1 MDPIRDEPGSS
12 KPIIE
17 RPKKIKQYHCCYCN
31 RAFSRSEHR
40 SRHERSH
47 TKERPFHCEKC
58 PSTFVRRDLLLRHD
72 RTVHA
77 KHAKPVKI
85 SKQSLKSSNIDQLP
99 QKLKNQKKPKS
110 KQPSSIPSPK
120 KTLETAA
127 TNIPENAPFKPP
139 SNHINSLVLPTN
151 KHQPRKT
158 SFDLFSLLNN
168 DDDSN
173 HPSFNLRKRSN
184 TVPNSQTQTP
194 PTSLPTNNAA
204 DINAAFLMTKLH
216 HSFFANSNQSSNP
229 PPAQSPSTIHK
240 PSTIHHNPPS
250 VPQINSSFPYHTITH
265 YFSDQRSRAPSRLV
279 LNRYLIAFFLQS
291 QPHLPFLHPQS
302 FDLNTAHP
310 ALLFGV
316 CSIGALICNEHEMS
330 RVLQRIS
337 RNIVAQHIQLQNQTP
352 SPLKPYSV
360 SPVPLWPLQTL
371 LTLII
376 DIVWAG
382 DFSELEYV
390 ASVFPFL
397 SSQLKIHIDNLPTLS
412 NTHFCK
418 SEHPNPSASFI
429 QTELAIRTYFST
441 FILST
446 TLVQIFDHPPTFLS
460 TDVLRNIPFPC
471 DESFWSSLDP
481 NAATV
486 TVPHRLTFGQA
497 LDALASGNID
507 SFSHLVSSP
516 MTLRILAASVTN
528 DICLENSQLRNDYK
542 TLYSSSQ
549 HIQMTMGLWQLLKNK
564 ADSITDC
571 QNNLLVQGAFSMSLA
586 LNADPCF
593 FPPQSS
599 TLLNLIR
606 SESHPLIIR
615 AYFSLILNRIR
626 LLVDISQAR
635 NTVRFQASKSV
646 ASSLLE
652 NMDSLISH
660 KQLSGPAV
668 CGLVFACSEFLR
680 LIMVSGTQLS
690 DNLVTGLT
698 NYPDILWAY
707 FEMAVVV
714 VMWCYRYENESKR
727 RRLSEETQNRAR
739 DNMMDKDELHSDDQV
754 YEVLYKTAIEAG
766 VKQVQGSV
774 ALTLGNVAV
783 ETFSR
788 SSTSTLASFFS
799 LALKSFTA
807 HLQSA
812 LNWSPSVSN
821 EAVLSTPSNYSL
833 IPSSGTNINSDA
845 NSLFKTQDPLTF
857 DQSLSGKYH
866 NNGQPHYVQ
875 SAPPA
880 GPARFV
886 NTFIPQLEMSAGDRF
901 YSTETTSPV
910 HFRNPKMPISA
921 LSSST
926 HLHQPETPSSVHLHK
941 SVSPILPV
949 PSLLSNNLRTV
960 HLHKQ
965 QQLPDLNSM
974 LGSKPHYQTG
984 TEPSQFPKPCAADVA
999 THNSTF
1005 RNANRCRTKFETGRG
1020 SVRVGGG
1027 GDLEKEVWFIYFIVF
1042 WLNKTD

>member
-1 MDPIRDEPGSS
+1 MDPTKDESSSS
-12 KPIIE
+12 KSIIE
-17 RPKKIKQYHCCYCN
+17 PPKKIKQYHCCYCN

-77 KHAKPVKI
+77 KQSKSVKI
-85 SKQSLKSSNIDQLP
+85 SKQSPKSSNMDQSP

-110 KQPSSIPSPK
+110 KQASSIPSPNT
-120 KTLETAA
+120 TLESVA
-127 TNIPENAPFKPP
+127 TNIPENVPFKPP
-139 SNHINSLVLPTN
+139 SNNIDFLVPPTT
-151 KHQPRKT
+151 KHQHRKT

-168 DDDSN
+168 DEDSN

-184 TVPNSQTQTP
+184 TVPNSQSQTP
-194 PTSLPTNNAA
+194 STSLPINNAA
-204 DINAAFLMTKLH
+204 DINAAFLMTKLQ
-216 HSFFANSNQSSNP
+216 HSFFADSNQSSNP
-229 PPAQSPSTIHK
+229 PPDQSPSTVHNT
-240 PSTIHHNPPS
+240 PTTHQPPATHHNPPS
-250 VPQINSSFPYHTITH
+250 VPQINSSFPYNTITH
-265 YFSDQRSRAPSRLV
+265 YFSDQRSRAPSRLL

-316 CSIGALICNEHEMS
+316 CSIGALICNEYEMS
-330 RVLQRIS
+330 QTLQRIS
-337 RNIVAQHIQLQNQTP
+337 RTLVAQHIQLQNQP
-352 SPLKPYSV
+352 SSPPKPCTV

-376 DIVWAG
+376 DIIWAG
-382 DFSELEYV
+382 DFSELEYIV
-390 ASVFPFL
+390 SVFPFL
-397 SSQLKIHIDNLPTLS
+397 SSQLKVHIDNLPTLS
-412 NTHFCK
+412 NTHFGK
-418 SEHPNPSASFI
+418 SEYPSPSASFI
-429 QTELAIRTYFST
+429 QTELAIRAYFST

-446 TLVQIFDHPPTFLS
+446 ALVQIFDHRPTFLS
-460 TDVLRNIPFPC
+460 TDILRNIPFPC
-471 DESFWSSLDP
+471 DESFWNSLDLD
-481 NAATV
+481 AATV

-507 SFSHLVSSP
+507 SFSHSASSP

-528 DICLENSQLRNDYK
+528 DICLENSQPCNNYK
-542 TLYSSSQ
+542 ALYSSSQ
-549 HIQMTMGLWQLLKNK
+549 HTQMTMGLWQLLKQK
-564 ADSITDC
+564 ADSTTDG
-571 QNNLLVQGAFSMSLA
+571 QNNLLVQGAFSLSLA

-599 TLLNLIR
+599 ILLNIIR
-606 SESHPLIIR
+606 SESHPLILR
-615 AYFSLILNRIR
+615 VYFSLILNRIR

-635 NTVRFQASKSV
+635 NSVRFQASKSV

-668 CGLVFACSEFLR
+668 CGLVFTCSEFLR

-698 NYPDILWAY
+698 NYPDSLWAY
-707 FEMAVVV
+707 FEMTVIV
-714 VMWCYRYENESKR
+714 VMWCYRYENESKK
-727 RRLSEETQNRAR
+727 RRLSDETQNRAR

-754 YEVLYKTAIEAG
+754 YEILYKTAIEAG

-788 SSTSTLASFFS
+788 SSTSALASFFS

-833 IPSSGTNINSDA
+833 IPGSGTNTKNSDA
-845 NSLFKTQDPLTF
+845 NSLFKTQDSRTF
-857 DQSLSGKYH
+857 DQSLSGKY
-866 NNGQPHYVQ
+866 NNNQPHYAQ
-875 SAPPA
+875 SAPPS
-880 GPARFV
+880 GPARSV
-886 NTFIPQLEMSAGDRF
+886 NTFIPKLEMNAGDRF
-901 YSTETTSPV
+901 YTTETTSPV
-910 HFRNPKMPISA
+910 HFQNPKMPISA
-921 LSSST
+921 PPSST
-926 HLHQPETPSSVHLHK
+926 HLHQPEPPSSIHLHK

-949 PSLLSNNLRTV
+949 PSLLSNDLRTD

-974 LGSKPHYQTG
+974 LGGKPHYQTD
-984 TEPSQFPKPCAADVA
+984 TDPSQFPKPCAADIA
-999 THNSTF
+999 TYNSTF
-1005 RNANRCRTKFETGRG
+1005 RNANGCRAKFETGRG
-1020 SVRVGGG
+1020 SIRVGGG
-1027 GDLEKEVWFIYFIVF
+1027 RDLEKGV
-1042 WLNKTD
+1042 